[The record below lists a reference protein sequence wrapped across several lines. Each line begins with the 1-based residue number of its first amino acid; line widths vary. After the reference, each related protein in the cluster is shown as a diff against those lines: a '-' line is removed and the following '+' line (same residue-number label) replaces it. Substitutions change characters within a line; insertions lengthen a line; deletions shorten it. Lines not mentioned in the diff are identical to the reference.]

1 MSFSFDTKPYIAVIG
16 DIIESK
22 KLEDRFEIQIK
33 LKNVLE
39 YVNNRYAKD
48 IESKFMITLGDE
60 FQGLLKTGDYIIDLI
75 EYIQISMFPVQ
86 IRFGIGIGK
95 IETEINRQVPF
106 GADGSAYHN
115 ARNMINDLKKSEKKN
130 KMSSANIMI
139 ASDGDHEDPVLLI
152 NTILSLCTA
161 IRQNWTD
168 LQREVAFDCIL
179 NGDNQ
184 REVAMRLNTIQ
195 SSVQRALSNADYY
208 SYKRAM
214 DIVSKT
220 LSEIKVNP
228 DV

>member
-1 MSFSFDTKPYIAVIG
+1 MFFSFDTKPYIAVIG

-22 KLEDRFEIQIK
+22 KLEDRYESQIR

-39 YVNNRYAKD
+39 YVNNRYPRD

-60 FQGLLKTGDYIIDLI
+60 FQGLLKTGVHVIDLI

-86 IRFGIGIGK
+86 IRFGIGVGK
-95 IETEINRQVPF
+95 IVTEINQQVPF

-115 ARNMINDLKKSEKKN
+115 ARNMINDLKTAEKKN
-130 KMSSANIMI
+130 KMSNANIMI
-139 ASDGDHEDPVLLI
+139 ASDGDHADTVLLI
-152 NTILSLCTA
+152 NTILSLCTTL
-161 IRQNWTD
+161 RQKWTD

-179 NGDNQ
+179 NGGNQ

-195 SSVQRALSNADYY
+195 PSVQKALSNADYY

-220 LSEIKVNP
+220 LSEIKVNS